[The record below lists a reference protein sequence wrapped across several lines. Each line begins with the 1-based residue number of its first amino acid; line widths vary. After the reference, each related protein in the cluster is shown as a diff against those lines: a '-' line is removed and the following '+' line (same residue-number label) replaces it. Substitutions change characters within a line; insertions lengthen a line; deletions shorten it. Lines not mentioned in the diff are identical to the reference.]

1 MKTKLWMFIGI
12 LLTVL
17 NIAVLGTLTWHFTL
31 GPAPRDFP
39 GREGPMKMIP
49 GLNDQDREL
58 VRSTLES
65 FRDTLMERDLKL
77 REIERRSFEL
87 MAGEV
92 PSKDSLLLLI
102 DHYYSIRKSISVDG
116 AGLLTG
122 LKQKLPGREI
132 EHLTGLLLF
141 RPGGPE
147 KRDFR
152 NRGPGPVPPPDEERP
167 GPGDPREN
175 REHP

>member
-1 MKTKLWMFIGI
+1 MKTKLWLIIG
-12 LLTVL
+12 LFLTVL
-17 NIAVLGTLTWHFTL
+17 NITVLGTLAWHFTL
-31 GPAPRDFP
+31 GPSPRDFP

-65 FRDTLMERDLKL
+65 FRDTLMERDLQL

-87 MAGEV
+87 MSGES

-102 DHYYSIRKSISVDG
+102 DQYYSIRKSIAADG
-116 AGLLTG
+116 ADLLTG
-122 LKQKLPGREI
+122 LKQKLPGQEI

-152 NRGPGPVPPPDEERP
+152 GRGPGPVPPPDGEPP
-167 GPGDPREN
+167 GPGDPRED